1 MECIRRFHT
10 RISNTQ
16 VSHVTGDRHHTPH
29 NHTLLAQLQQFSVCA
44 IRGPSEGGTNIWRT
58 VMWVMRTAQHMYH
71 SLLSCPRPLYMNDS
85 SRPPPQHIHT
95 LHARAY
101 THIHTHIHTRTH
113 KHTRKHRHKYKH
125 EHTYSHTHKH
135 TNTQA
140 HTLSLS
146 LSLSLAL
153 SLFHTHK
160 HTHTHIH
167 AHTHTHTH
175 AYTQIHTYTRTHT
188 HTHTHTH

>member
-85 SRPPPQHIHT
+85 SLSPPQHIHT
-95 LHARAY
+95 LHARVY
-101 THIHTHIHTRTH
+101 THIHTHI
-113 KHTRKHRHKYKH
+113 YA
-125 EHTYSHTHKH
+125 H
-135 TNTQA
+135 TNTHANTNTNTNTNTHTVTHTNTHA